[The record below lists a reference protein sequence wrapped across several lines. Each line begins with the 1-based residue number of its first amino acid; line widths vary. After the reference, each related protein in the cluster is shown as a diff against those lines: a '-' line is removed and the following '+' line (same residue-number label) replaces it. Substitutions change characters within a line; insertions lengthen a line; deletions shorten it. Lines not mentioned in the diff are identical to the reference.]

1 MDQLKCDTN
10 LLLIANPDDM
20 CIKQLT
26 SFINEQGYCLAVESE
41 LGMAIQYAQHNS
53 FDVIVIDTKMQG
65 MKIDRAIR
73 ILKDLDPKVKVIVK
87 TDTNSKELEAE
98 IRKEKVYYYHL
109 DSFGINDL
117 KMAIQSALQD
127 KTHNFSP
134 QIRR

>member
-73 ILKDLDPKVKVIVK
+73 ILKDLDPKVKVILVSGFSQNDK
-87 TDTNSKELEAE
+87 ATETINGGALGFIQKPFKLHELSKA
-98 IRKEKVYYYHL
+98 IKEYMK
-109 DSFGINDL
+109 
-117 KMAIQSALQD
+117 
-127 KTHNFSP
+127 
-134 QIRR
+134 